1 LIEIIPVL
9 DIMGGLV
16 VHAVAGRRDEYKP
29 LRGSVLADK
38 PDPHLILT
46 SLKNLGFKTVY
57 IADLDAIMGRG
68 DNSSVIYTATVLSF
82 KVLADVGRR
91 GLSLADTDRVTY
103 VIGTEYMRYPNEI
116 GLLIGRVVSLDM
128 YGDEVLFSNTRRRV
142 DEVIDYFK
150 RVEFKKVLVIDLSRV
165 GTGSGVNKTVIS
177 ELVKYFPRKLIVG
190 GGVRE
195 EGDVMYLRDVGVVGV
210 LVATAIHKGVIRRPV
225 Y

>member
-46 SLKNLGFKTVY
+46 SLKNLGFTTVY

-68 DNSSVIYTATVLSF
+68 DNSSVIYTAAVLGF

-91 GLSLADTDRVTY
+91 GLSLADTDRVAY
-103 VIGTEYMRYPNEI
+103 VIGTEYMRYPNEV
-116 GLLIGRVVSLDM
+116 GLLVGRVVSLDM

-142 DEVIDYFK
+142 NEVIDDFK

-165 GTGSGVNKTVIS
+165 GTGSGVNKAVIS
-177 ELVKYFPRKLIVG
+177 ELVKYFPGKLIVG
-190 GGVRE
+190 GGVRG